1 MSKVKDLTTKIT
13 DKELETIKAQQ
24 GKIQTVVYDLGA
36 LEAKKFEISVALKE
50 FNDELNVTKK
60 ELEEKYGQ
68 VNINLQDGSYEEI
81 VEEVSTADAK

>member
-1 MSKVKDLTTKIT
+1 MSKVKELTTKIT
-13 DKELETIKAQQ
+13 DKELETIKEQQ
-24 GKIQTVVYDLGA
+24 AKIQAVVYDLGS
-36 LEAKKFEISVALKE
+36 LEAKKFEISTALKDY
-50 FNDELNVTKK
+50 NNALNETKK

>member
-1 MSKVKDLTTKIT
+1 MSKDSKIT
-13 DKELETIKAQQ
+13 DKELETIKEQQ
-24 GKIQTVVYDLGA
+24 QKIQTVVYDLGA
-36 LEAKKFEISVALKE
+36 LEAKKFEISGALKD
-50 FNDELNVTKK
+50 FNDALNETKK

>member
-1 MSKVKDLTTKIT
+1 MSKEQKIT
-13 DKELETIKAQQ
+13 EKELETVKEQQ

-50 FNDELNVTKK
+50 FNDALNVTKK

-68 VNINLQDGSYEEI
+68 VNINLKDGTYEEI